1 MVPGMPSRIAL
12 LIVDVQKDFC
22 PGGAL
27 GISGGDL
34 IIPFVNSYFR
44 LFRKYALPI
53 FVTRDWHP
61 PETKHFQQFGG
72 KWPVHCVQNSEG
84 ARFHPG
90 IELPPDA
97 IILSKGT
104 LPDRDDYSAFS
115 AITDSGLPLH
125 RLIEQKA
132 IHALYIGGLATDYCV
147 RETTL
152 DALRAGISITLL
164 EDAVRGVD
172 LVAGDSERAI
182 AEMIAAG
189 AETTT
194 IEKLS
199 SSLKNQ

>member
-1 MVPGMPSRIAL
+1 MPSRIAL

-44 LFRKYALPI
+44 LFRRYALPI

-61 PETKHFQQFGG
+61 PITRHFQQFGG

-104 LPDRDDYSAFS
+104 DPERDDYSAFS
-115 AITDSGLPLH
+115 ALTDSGLSLH
-125 RLIEQKA
+125 RLLEQKG

-147 RETTL
+147 RETAL

>member
-1 MVPGMPSRIAL
+1 MPSRIAL

-44 LFRKYALPI
+44 LFRRYALPI

-61 PETKHFQQFGG
+61 PKTRHFQQFGG

-104 LPDRDDYSAFS
+104 DPERDDYSAFS
-115 AITDSGLPLH
+115 ALTDSGLPLH
-125 RLIEQKA
+125 RLLEQKA

-182 AEMIAAG
+182 ADMIAAG
-189 AETTT
+189 ADTTT